1 MTMKIIREG
10 RKPATEWT
18 IECKQC
24 GCIFS
29 FDDSDVKSD
38 QREGDW
44 VHCPTCNQAIGCT
57 GRRYWGKGI
66 MYGNQ

>member
-1 MTMKIIREG
+1 MKIIREG
-10 RKPATEWT
+10 HKPATEWQM
-18 IECKQC
+18 ECKRC

-29 FDDSDVKSD
+29 FYDRDVKSD

-44 VHCPTCNQAIGCT
+44 VHCPTCNHAIGCT
-57 GRRYWGKGI
+57 GRRYWGKVI

>member
-1 MTMKIIREG
+1 MKIIREG

-57 GRRYWGKGI
+57 GRRYWGRGI
-66 MYGNQ
+66 TYGKQ